1 MCHLKKLNIELK
13 NIKLLIAKYYLIGVI
28 LLFLF
33 YALIGEIP
41 RWYTIERDLIQ
52 WIITIISIPIIGIL
66 ASKFLAKYFEKEKR
80 KYFGISFFIL
90 FASWILLLYFKAL
103 GIGIIDSLD
112 SGRMRIL
119 ESLAGYTIYQ
129 LWIYAIFGIFHGIV
143 GGFFLGKEL
152 KNQEEKTSHNI
163 V

>member
-1 MCHLKKLNIELK
+1 MN
-13 NIKLLIAKYYLIGVI
+13 
-28 LLFLF
+28 
-33 YALIGEIP
+33 
-41 RWYTIERDLIQ
+41 Q

-152 KNQEEKTSHNI
+152 IYQEEKTSHNI